1 MNDLAKHL
9 NLLGSKVKA
18 QSEPFS
24 GFVESIAFDKYG
36 LISALVTSCDYKAGT
51 TPDAKWFAVDDL
63 TATSLHFS
71 AGSIERFFVDWFSG
85 NTHYPV
91 CVCGSWQ
98 IYRAY
103 SQWCVS
109 AGEKPRSQNHLSG
122 YLCKQPGWRMRMIAL
137 TETNELGEPKR
148 LVRCFTPPDDEGLY
162 KNGRCTFRKL
172 VDQTYDKWA
181 TYCVSSFRKAL
192 EADE

>member
-9 NLLGSKVKA
+9 SLLGSKVKA

-91 CVCGSWQ
+91 CVCGSCP
-98 IYRAY
+98 IPPGRVRLRIVA
-103 SQWCVS
+103 
-109 AGEKPRSQNHLSG
+109 NLSG
-122 YLCKQPGWRMRMIAL
+122 LF
-137 TETNELGEPKR
+137 TV
-148 LVRCFTPPDDEGLY
+148 VRV
-162 KNGRCTFRKL
+162 R
-172 VDQTYDKWA
+172 W
-181 TYCVSSFRKAL
+181 RKAAQPEQL
-192 EADE
+192 VWLPVQATRLAYRPERRF